1 MNTTAQDTGR
11 FASDTRAA
19 PLPRWASLALRAL
32 QILAALA
39 FLAAGGAKLAGVP
52 DMVAM
57 FEAMGFGQWFRYFT
71 GLYEVAGA
79 VLLLVPRTAWVGA
92 AMFVMQMAAA
102 VVVHVAL
109 VGGSP
114 VPAIVLLLV
123 SAVILWYRRPG
134 RRD

>member
-1 MNTTAQDTGR
+1 MNATAHDTEAHVRDGD
-11 FASDTRAA
+11 AGG
-19 PLPRWASLALRAL
+19 LPRRASLALRAL
-32 QILAALA
+32 QTLAALA

-71 GLYEVAGA
+71 GLYEIAGA
-79 VLLLVPRTAWVGA
+79 VLLLVPRTAWIGA

-102 VVVHVAL
+102 VVFHVAL

-123 SAVILWYRRPG
+123 SAIILWYRRPG
-134 RRD
+134 RG

>member
-1 MNTTAQDTGR
+1 MNATAYDTER
-11 FASDTRAA
+11 SASNAGES
-19 PLPRWASLALRAL
+19 PLPRWANLSLWVL
-32 QILAALA
+32 QGLTALA

-71 GLYEVAGA
+71 GLYEIAGA
-79 VLLLVPRTAWVGA
+79 VLLLVPRTAWIGA

-134 RRD
+134 RG